1 MIFHIFK
8 KDFRLMWPFV
18 SGLAAV
24 QWIANVLVHRYDN
37 GGPDLWNT
45 FNLLVILQLAASVI
59 LVTTVV
65 QLDAIPGVRQDW
77 LTRPIRRR
85 DLLLAKLLFVV
96 ILVQGPIFVGDFM
109 SGLADGFSPGR
120 ALASAFVR
128 SASFLFTFL
137 VPALALAAVTRTFT
151 EAVIGAVAAVA
162 VFAALIEVINVQFPD
177 HWRVD
182 GRSSLDWIVEATDLL
197 VAASGVAVVLGL
209 QYFRRRTLAARSLTA
224 AGAILCVVVN
234 FTPWEPVYAI
244 QQRLSPKP
252 GAMSGP
258 QLQFQPGLGR
268 YQEKTYVSA
277 AASYGNRGRDA
288 MTRIY
293 LPIGIA
299 GLPPDAV
306 VKSDRLIARI
316 IDPSGRAVDLG
327 FTTPIVVVGSK
338 PLDRARS
345 RIFVRDAIYERLH
358 DTPVQ
363 IELDYTLTL
372 FRLSSSHAIR
382 AVDGR
387 QMIPEMGRCQTHLN
401 RAGTAVQ
408 LQCLQAGQ
416 VPPCT
421 SFYLEHAP
429 SGRSN
434 PVTTRCE
441 GGYEPFSLQSEPD
454 ALRRPSITLF
464 FRDAV
469 NLAHY
474 PVDGSQLKDSQV
486 VMKLYQPEDHFTR
499 RLLIPNVRLSD
510 WLPL

>member
-8 KDFRLMWPFV
+8 KDLHLMWPFV
-18 SGLAAV
+18 VGLAAV
-24 QWIANVLVHRYDN
+24 QWIANLLVYRYDN
-37 GGPDLWNT
+37 GGANLWNT
-45 FNLLVILQLAASVI
+45 FSLLAILQLAASVI

-77 LTRPIRRR
+77 LVRPIRRR

-96 ILVQGPIFVGDFM
+96 LLVQGPILLGDF
-109 SGLADGFSPGR
+109 SAALADGFSPGR
-120 ALASAFVR
+120 ALAAAFMR
-128 SASFLFTFL
+128 SASFLFTLL

-151 EAVIGAVAAVA
+151 ESVIGAVGAVA
-162 VFAALIEVINVQFPD
+162 VFAVLIQLVNDQFPD
-177 HWRVD
+177 HWRVA
-182 GRSSLDWIVEATDLL
+182 GRSGLDWIVQAADLL

-224 AGAILCVVVN
+224 AGALLCVVVN
-234 FTPWEPVYAI
+234 FTPWEPIYAI

-252 GAMSGP
+252 GATSAL
-258 QLQFQPGLGR
+258 QLQFQPSLGR

-277 AASYGNRGRDA
+277 VNFYGNRGRDA

-293 LPIGIA
+293 LPIVIS
-299 GLPPDAV
+299 GLPSDAV

-316 IDPSGRAVDLG
+316 IDPNSRAIDLG
-327 FTTPIVVVGSK
+327 FTTPIVVVGSD
-338 PLDRARS
+338 PLDRVRS
-345 RIFVRDAIYERLH
+345 RIFVRDAVYERLH
-358 DTPVQ
+358 DTPIQ
-363 IELDYTLTL
+363 IELDYTFTL
-372 FRLSSSHAIR
+372 FRLSSSHAIP
-382 AVDGR
+382 ALDGR
-387 QMIPEMGRCQTHLN
+387 QMTPEMGRCETHLN

-408 LQCLQAGQ
+408 LRCLQAGQ
-416 VPPCT
+416 IPPCT
-421 SFYLEHAP
+421 SFYLEHMP
-429 SGRSN
+429 SGRRN
-434 PVTTRCE
+434 PVTGRCE

-454 ALRRPSITLF
+454 ALQRPSISLF

-469 NLAHY
+469 DLAHY

-510 WLPL
+510 WVPL